1 MKAHR
6 YELRRL
12 RMIAE
17 RVPDGRILD
26 VGYAQLPNP
35 YLPGPGRHVTGFDL
49 NDDPRARYDERIA
62 GDVFDLERLTDGRRF
77 DCIVAGE
84 FIEHVEQPYELLR
97 LFSRSLVPSGRLIL
111 STPNPGSLPV
121 VVFEWL
127 RSTRRFYTSDH
138 TYYFT
143 PRWVARLLE
152 RSPFRLEETA
162 GVGIWPFGLPCPVG
176 LSYQVLYVASNAPP

>member
-1 MKAHR
+1 
-6 YELRRL
+6 
-12 RMIAE
+12 MIAE
-17 RVPDGRILD
+17 RVPAGRILD

-35 YLPGPGRHVTGFDL
+35 YLPRSDRHVTGFDL
-49 NDDPRARYDERIA
+49 ADDPSAGYDERIA
-62 GDVFDLERLTDGRRF
+62 GDIFDLDRLTAGRRF

-97 LFSRSLVPSGRLIL
+97 LFSRALVPSGRLIL
-111 STPNPGSLPV
+111 STPNPVSLPV

-143 PRWVARLLE
+143 PRWVARLIE
-152 RSPFRLEETA
+152 RSHFVSRRPQVWASGRLGFPA
-162 GVGIWPFGLPCPVG
+162 RW
-176 LSYQVLYVASNAPP
+176 ASAIRSSTSRPRHPRKRKESPLRCSR